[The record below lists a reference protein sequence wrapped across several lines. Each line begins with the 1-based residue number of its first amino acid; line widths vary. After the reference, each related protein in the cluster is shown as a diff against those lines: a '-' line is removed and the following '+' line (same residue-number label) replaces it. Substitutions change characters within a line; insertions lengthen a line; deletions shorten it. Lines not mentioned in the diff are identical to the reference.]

1 MTERMTNMIGSEVLR
16 KSVEV
21 RAGENTSTIEKNNLP
36 VGVYF
41 YSLSDG
47 KTVVTKRVVIS
58 E

>member
-1 MTERMTNMIGSEVLR
+1 MTERLTNMIGSEVLR
-16 KSVEV
+16 RSVEV
-21 RAGENTSTIEKNNLP
+21 RTGVNTSTIEKNNLP

-47 KTVVTKRVVIS
+47 KNVVTKRVVIS